1 MTGADVMCNVVVV
14 GNGWIADASGRQPM
28 ICELME
34 CRIPMGAISNGTIMV
49 IDPFIVLAMNLYCPQ
64 RYLQGQALEL

>member
-1 MTGADVMCNVVVV
+1 MTGADVMCNVVV

>member
-1 MTGADVMCNVVVV
+1 MTGADVMCRR
-14 GNGWIADASGRQPM
+14 GWIADASGRQPM

-34 CRIPMGAISNGTIMV
+34 CRIAMGAISNGTIMV
-49 IDPFIVLAMNLYCPQ
+49 IDPFIVLAMNLYCPH